1 MVHGTNMGPI
11 WGRQDPG
18 GPHVIRMNFA
28 IWDAAHKLN
37 AYQTHNSL
45 GLNSM
50 NTTGNKHFIYK
61 LNIINALKSV
71 NSVQQLN
78 ASNDGN

>member
-28 IWDAAHKLN
+28 ISDATHKLN
-37 AYQTHNSL
+37 TYQT
-45 GLNSM
+45 
-50 NTTGNKHFIYK
+50 
-61 LNIINALKSV
+61 
-71 NSVQQLN
+71 QLLRVKQHEY
-78 ASNDGN
+78 DGK